1 MRRLNLNF
9 NVKAIFSRVE
19 EKGILLII
27 VCLALILRGLNIG
40 SNSLWIDEMWVMKYS
55 LSTSLSEPL
64 SEHLSQSINPPL
76 FSVLEWLVYLIP
88 VFEPETKLRL
98 VPTIFSVATIPCIW
112 VLSRRWYDV
121 HTAMI
126 ATLLFTVSA
135 TQIFYAQ
142 EARPYSGIVFFIS
155 INTWLWLEAI
165 KPKQITEK
173 RKYAYVAYILLS
185 TLGAY
190 LHYYV
195 LMVTIAHIIL
205 TPLLTGLNKN
215 IILRQMCLGGS
226 VLVLFIPWLPYF
238 LNGLSNKPD
247 YLQMPTA
254 YFFRNYQVYQYNDW
268 ELYFWIAVL
277 LYGIHLIRCLRSVD
291 WSLPPKSTATKYES
305 EIFFAA
311 WLALPAI
318 TLVILS
324 WMTSPSVNHKSLLF
338 TSPAAY
344 ILLARASVETGRLF
358 PRGDILPLALV
369 CTLFIHT
376 LISVEYYTE
385 PQKQPMREGIEYVHQ
400 HSQGEPVLSV
410 PSPWFFR
417 YYELALFEEESEWY
431 NEGEQRSSFIDRVEQ
446 EGKGWVILA
455 NNSVEPYDIDGLLSE
470 IENST
475 VVNEQKWQHKDLFDQ
490 GFVEVRVL
498 EIMVNE

>member
-1 MRRLNLNF
+1 MQKPILQAKI
-9 NVKAIFSRVE
+9 KAILSRIN
-19 EKGILLII
+19 EKGMLLII
-27 VCLALILRGLNIG
+27 VSLALILRGLNIG

-64 SEHLSQSINPPL
+64 SEHLALSINPPL
-76 FSVLEWLVYLIP
+76 FSILEWLAYFLPYL
-88 VFEPETKLRL
+88 EPETKLRL
-98 VPTIFSVATIPCIW
+98 IPMLFSVATIPCIW
-112 VLSRRWYDV
+112 VLSRRWYDIQT
-121 HTAMI
+121 TAI

-142 EARPYSGIVFFIS
+142 EARPYSAIVFFIS

-173 RKYAYVAYILLS
+173 RKIVYVTYIILS

-195 LMVTIAHIIL
+195 LMITIAQIIL
-205 TPLLTGLNKN
+205 TPLLTGLDKNK
-215 IILRQMCLGGS
+215 IMRQICLGGS

-238 LNGLSNKPD
+238 LNGLSDKPD
-247 YLQMPTA
+247 YLQMPTV

-268 ELYFWIAVL
+268 ELYFWLAIL
-277 LYGIHLIRCLRSVD
+277 LYGIHLIRCLKSID
-291 WSLPPKSTATKYES
+291 WSIPTKATATKYES
-305 EIFFAA
+305 EIFFAS

-318 TLVILS
+318 ALVILS

-344 ILLARASVETGRLF
+344 ILLARASVETGRAL
-358 PRGDILPLALV
+358 PKGDFLPIALV

-385 PQKQPMREGIEYVHQ
+385 PQKQPMKDGIEYVHQ
-400 HSQGEPVLSV
+400 YSQGEPVLSV

-417 YYELALFEEESEWY
+417 YYELALFGEESEWY
-431 NEGEQRSSFIDRVEQ
+431 NQGEQRSSFIERVEE
-446 EGKGWVILA
+446 EGTGWIILA

-498 EIMVNE
+498 EIMVIE